1 MITTDRLV
9 LRRWTPDDSDVFISL
24 ADDPSIAKW
33 TGRSIPSS
41 ELFNYYLNLDT
52 SFAVQSDRK
61 VIGNISFF
69 KNSTTSALNRL
80 NVYEAAFYL
89 LPEYQ
94 GFGYASEAFGAACN
108 YMFNRVLADAVIV
121 GILKDNIKAKE
132 FIIRAGGQFCF
143 ERETDNRETEDFYV
157 LI

>member
-1 MITTDRLV
+1 MIITDRLV
-9 LRRWTPDDSDVFISL
+9 LRRWTQDDSDVFISL

-41 ELFNYYLNLDT
+41 ELFNYYLSLDT
-52 SFAVQSDRK
+52 SFAVQSDEK

-69 KNSTTSALNRL
+69 RNSTTSALNRL

-108 YMFNRVLADAVIV
+108 YMFKGFLADAVIV
-121 GILKDNIKAKE
+121 GILKDNIRAKE
-132 FIIRAGGQFCF
+132 FIHKAGGRFCF
-143 ERETDNRETEDFYV
+143 ERETGNRETEDFYV